1 MEDKK
6 FIIGDVV
13 YLNSDLR
20 RVIPMAITEIG
31 KDENDLDFITAVY
44 WHEMQ
49 LAELTISP
57 ACLRR

>member
-44 WHEMQ
+44 WYEMQ